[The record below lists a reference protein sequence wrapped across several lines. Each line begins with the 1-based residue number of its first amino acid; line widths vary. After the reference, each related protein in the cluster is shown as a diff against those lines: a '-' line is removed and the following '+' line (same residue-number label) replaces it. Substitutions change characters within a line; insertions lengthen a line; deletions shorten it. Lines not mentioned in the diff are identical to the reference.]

1 MPITLTFHVLCWTV
15 TIRVKAETATLAGD
29 GF

>member
-15 TIRVKAETATLAGD
+15 TIRVKAETATGQGD